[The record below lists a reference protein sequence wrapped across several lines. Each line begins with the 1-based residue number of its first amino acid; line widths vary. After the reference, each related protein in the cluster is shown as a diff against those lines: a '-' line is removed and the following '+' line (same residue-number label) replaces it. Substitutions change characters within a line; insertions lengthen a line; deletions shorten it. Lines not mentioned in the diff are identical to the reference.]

1 MSVPPE
7 PLETSGP
14 RVPSVSDLFVSFF
27 GISAMGFGGVIPWA
41 RWMVV
46 ERKGWLTP
54 KEFNEVMTLS
64 QMLPGG
70 NIINMAVV
78 LGHRYQGFSGAL
90 AGVLGLI
97 AAPFGIVIGLALI
110 YDRIRDIPEVGTTLE
125 AISAAAVGL
134 IVAMAVKMVITLREE
149 PLALFVAAISFV
161 CIGVLRLPLI
171 ATLLVLGPVSIAVA
185 WYRIARARA

>member
-1 MSVPPE
+1 MTPPPE
-7 PLETSGP
+7 APVSQP
-14 RVPSVSDLFVSFF
+14 PSVGALFVSFF

-54 KEFNEVMTLS
+54 HEFNEVMTLS

-70 NIINMAVV
+70 NIINMSVI
-78 LGHRYQGFSGAL
+78 LGHRYQGIAGAL

-110 YDRIRDIPEVGTTLE
+110 YDQIRDIQGVNSALE

-134 IVAMAVKMVITLREE
+134 IVSMAVKMIQTLKDE
-149 PLALFVAAISFV
+149 PLAFFIAAISFA
-161 CIGVLRLPLI
+161 CIGLLRFPLVSTLCVLSPL
-171 ATLLVLGPVSIAVA
+171 SIAYA
-185 WYRIARARA
+185 WYRIARAAP